1 MLSFMTQCEDSM
13 ANVSITWDEDREDF
27 SMMIERH
34 QEGDSELLYSDSYQP
49 IRPGPLR
56 GIHRLSEILNKLDIR
71 IPEIAFRR
79 LQHWEATKP
88 SVSDLAITQMETS
101 TTKLSIAL
109 TWDRFIPIQTEN

>member
-1 MLSFMTQCEDSM
+1 MLSFMTQCEDAI

-27 SMMIERH
+27 SMMIERY

-49 IRPGPLR
+49 IRPGPLL
-56 GIHRLSEILNKLDIR
+56 GIHRLCEILNKLEIR

-88 SVSDLAITQMETS
+88 SVSDLATTQIDAS
-101 TTKLSIAL
+101 TTKMPIVL
-109 TWDRFIPIQTEN
+109 TGKRFISIQTEN